1 MSTTRKKKKK
11 EMKMLD
17 YLDFFG
23 CDKITITD
31 ADEMKPSVN
40 GRLVREIVIHKND
53 KTFRISVFGKEDQPL
68 IAEFLDTNDDLL
80 FVLV

>member
-1 MSTTRKKKKK
+1 
-11 EMKMLD
+11 MLD

-53 KTFRISVFGKEDQPL
+53 KTFRISVFGKQDKPL
-68 IAEFLDTNDDLL
+68 TAEFLDTNDDLL

>member
-1 MSTTRKKKKK
+1 
-11 EMKMLD
+11 MKMLD
-17 YLDFFG
+17 HLEFFG

-53 KTFRISVFGKEDQPL
+53 KAFRISVFGKQDKPL
-68 IAEFLDTNDDLL
+68 TAEFLDTNDDLL

>member
-1 MSTTRKKKKK
+1 
-11 EMKMLD
+11 MKMLD

-53 KTFRISVFGKEDQPL
+53 KTFRISVFGKQDKPL
-68 IAEFLDTNDDLL
+68 TAEFLDTNDDLL

>member
-1 MSTTRKKKKK
+1 
-11 EMKMLD
+11 MKMLD

-53 KTFRISVFGKEDQPL
+53 KAFRISVFGKQDKPL
-68 IAEFLDTNDDLL
+68 TAEFLDTNDDLL

>member
-1 MSTTRKKKKK
+1 
-11 EMKMLD
+11 MLD

-53 KTFRISVFGKEDQPL
+53 KTFSISVFGKQDKPL
-68 IAEFLDTNDDLL
+68 TAEFLDTNDDLL

>member
-1 MSTTRKKKKK
+1 
-11 EMKMLD
+11 MLD

-53 KTFRISVFGKEDQPL
+53 KAFRISVFGKQDKPL
-68 IAEFLDTNDDLL
+68 TAEFLDTNDDLL